1 MRLKRPRTAA
11 ARSEFAPRT
20 SAMASSATPTACH
33 RRARCKVVEMN
44 APDRILHAHRRQAR
58 DPRCRCV
65 AVGEQSERDRERQR
79 TRRAAPPL
87 PLWAAAPPVVAAAP
101 AVGGVVERVTRE
113 LGQYRQLGDGIG
125 AEHDVAPSATK
136 SPVTRTV
143 KSLQAEKAGGVHETA
158 GRSSTERQTHD
169 FASRLRRSP
178 AHPAGPPVRSLQ
190 QAGRCHAPR
199 RRSDAF
205 SR

>member
-1 MRLKRPRTAA
+1 MRLKRLRTAA
-11 ARSEFAPRT
+11 ARSQCAPRT
-20 SAMASSATPTACH
+20 TAMASSATPTACH

-101 AVGGVVERVTRE
+101 AGRRRCREGDEE

-125 AEHDVAPSATK
+125 AEHDVGPSATK

-143 KSLQAEKAGGVHETA
+143 KNRQGEKAGGVHETA
-158 GRSSTERQTHD
+158 RPSSTERQTHD
-169 FASRLRRSP
+169 FASRLRRSTRTP
-178 AHPAGPPVRSLQ
+178 GRTAGQVVAASWSLPCAAAPV
-190 QAGRCHAPR
+190 
-199 RRSDAF
+199 
-205 SR
+205 